1 MEKSTSNS
9 NHKRAKDILGKPF
22 TSTISKYIGV
32 SIAIGAIT
40 GLIVGVF
47 RWIIDRTLILLTI
60 IYPFMGKHPIVIIPY
75 VLATFVIAWVIGKI
89 VKPYDTDVVRSGVTQ
104 LKAVLLGKHHI
115 HWWPVLWRKFI
126 TSLLTICPGLFLG
139 REGPSIQIGACV
151 GAGFNQKF
159 FHLSDE
165 NKYLLV
171 ECGIAA
177 GLSAAF
183 SAPLAGTMF
192 LLEEMTHSFKPNIWI
207 PALTASIVSAFVT
220 FLFFGTQPCLYI
232 PLTTKLPMGSYP
244 WLIVVGIV
252 IGCLSYC
259 FQFVALNLTW
269 LYSKVTIIPKQ
280 FHCIIPLLL
289 VIPVGLWNP
298 YILGGSHD
306 FIKYVTNMS
315 LSNDWQAMIALL
327 LFYFIVRFSGTMIAY
342 GANVPGGIFMPI
354 FVLGAVIGAAFG
366 TLFIHMGIIPASCY
380 LNLIV
385 ISMAAYFGGAEGL
398 PFTAILL
405 VSEMVGSVEQ
415 ILPMTLITL
424 VAYYTNRTLGGQPSL
439 YGALL
444 KERL

>member
-1 MEKSTSNS
+1 MAQKNTLD
-9 NHKRAKDILGKPF
+9 HKRARDILGKPF
-22 TSTISKYIGV
+22 TSTISRYISV

-40 GLIVGVF
+40 GLIIGVF
-47 RWIIDRTLILLTI
+47 RWIIDHTLILLTI
-60 IYPFMGKHPIVIIPY
+60 IYPYMGKHPLTLIPY
-75 VLATFVIAWVIGKI
+75 VIATFIIAWLIGKI
-89 VKPYDTDVVRSGVTQ
+89 VKPYDADIVRSGVTQ

-126 TSLLTICPGLFLG
+126 ASLLTICPGLFLG

-165 NKYLLV
+165 DKYLLV

-192 LLEEMTHSFKPNIWI
+192 LLEEMTHNFKSSIWI
-207 PALTASIVSAFVT
+207 PALTASIVSSFIT

-232 PLTTKLPMGSYP
+232 PLTTKLPMESYP

-252 IGCLSYC
+252 IGCFAYC

-280 FHCIIPLLL
+280 FHSIIPLLL

-306 FIKYVTNMS
+306 FIKYVTNMQTAD
-315 LSNDWQAMIALL
+315 NWQAMIVLL
-327 LFYFIVRFSGTMIAY
+327 LVYFILRFGGTMIAY
-342 GANVPGGIFMPI
+342 GANVPGGIFMPL
-354 FVLGAVIGAAFG
+354 FVLGAIMGALFG
-366 TLFIHMGIIPASCY
+366 TLFIHMGIIPANCY
-380 LNLIV
+380 LNLVV
-385 ISMAAYFGGAEGL
+385 ISMSAFFGGAEGL

-444 KERL
+444 KEKL